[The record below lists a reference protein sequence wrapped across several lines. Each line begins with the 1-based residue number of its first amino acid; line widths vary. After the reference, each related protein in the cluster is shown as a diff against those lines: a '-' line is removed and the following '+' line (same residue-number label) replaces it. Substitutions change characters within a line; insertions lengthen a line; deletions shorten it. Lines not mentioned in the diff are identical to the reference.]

1 MRWKRRLIDAKRDN
15 MTKKPNE
22 NDVVF
27 IQALAE
33 LLSAQDLT
41 EIEVNRH
48 YGEDDSLNVR
58 ISKTQNVV
66 QMASPVTMAAPIV
79 SVPVSAAVHAVSE
92 IEDPASHPGAVT
104 SPMVGTVYLQAEPG
118 TPAFITVGTKVSEG
132 DTILIIEAMKT
143 MNQIPAPH
151 AGTVTRILVE
161 DSAAVEFGSLLV
173 IIE

>member
-1 MRWKRRLIDAKRDN
+1 

-41 EIEVNRH
+41 EIEVNRN

-66 QMASPVTMAAPIV
+66 QMAAPVAMAAPGAIA
-79 SVPVSAAVHAVSE
+79 PAAAVAAPAAA

-104 SPMVGTVYLQAEPG
+104 SPMVGTIYLQAEPG
-118 TPAFITVGTKVSEG
+118 SPAFITVGTKVAEG

-151 AGTVTRILVE
+151 GGTVTRILVE
-161 DSAAVEFGSLLV
+161 DSAAVEFGSPLV

>member
-1 MRWKRRLIDAKRDN
+1 

-41 EIEVNRH
+41 EIEVNRL
-48 YGEDDSLNVR
+48 YGEDNSLNVR

-66 QMASPVTMAAPIV
+66 HMAAAP
-79 SVPVSAAVHAVSE
+79 AAPLAAAAPAAAPAE
-92 IEDPASHPGAVT
+92 APAAIEDPAAHPGAVT

-118 TPAFITVGTKVSEG
+118 SPPFITVGAKVSEG

-143 MNQIPAPH
+143 MNQIPAPE

-161 DSAAVEFGSLLV
+161 DSAAVEFGSPLV

>member
-1 MRWKRRLIDAKRDN
+1 

-41 EIEVNRH
+41 EIEVNRL
-48 YGEDDSLNVR
+48 YGEDNSLNVR

-66 QMASPVTMAAPIV
+66 HMAAAP
-79 SVPVSAAVHAVSE
+79 AAPLAAAAPATPAE
-92 IEDPASHPGAVT
+92 APAAIEDPAAHPGAVT

-118 TPAFITVGTKVSEG
+118 SPPFITVGAKVSEG

-143 MNQIPAPH
+143 MNQIPAPK

-161 DSAAVEFGSLLV
+161 DSAAVEFGSPLV

>member
-1 MRWKRRLIDAKRDN
+1 

-41 EIEVNRH
+41 EIEVNRL
-48 YGEDDSLNVR
+48 YGEDNSLNVR

-66 QMASPVTMAAPIV
+66 HMAAAPAA
-79 SVPVSAAVHAVSE
+79 PLARRLRPATPAEAPAAV
-92 IEDPASHPGAVT
+92 EDPAAHPGAVT

-118 TPAFITVGTKVSEG
+118 SPPFITVGAKVSEG

-143 MNQIPAPH
+143 MNQIPAPK

-161 DSAAVEFGSLLV
+161 DSAAVEFGSPLV

>member
-1 MRWKRRLIDAKRDN
+1 

-41 EIEVNRH
+41 EIEVNRL
-48 YGEDDSLNVR
+48 YGEDNSLNVR

-66 QMASPVTMAAPIV
+66 HMAAAP
-79 SVPVSAAVHAVSE
+79 AAPLAAAAPAAAPAE
-92 IEDPASHPGAVT
+92 APAAIEDPAAHPGAVT

-118 TPAFITVGTKVSEG
+118 SPPFITVGAKVSEG

-143 MNQIPAPH
+143 MNHIPAPR
-151 AGTVTRILVE
+151 AGTVKRILVE
-161 DSAAVEFGSLLV
+161 DGGPVEYGAPLV
-173 IIE
+173 ILE

>member
-1 MRWKRRLIDAKRDN
+1 

-41 EIEVNRH
+41 EIEVNRN

-66 QMASPVTMAAPIV
+66 QMAAPVAMAAPAAIT
-79 SVPVSAAVHAVSE
+79 PAAAVAAPAAA

-104 SPMVGTVYLQAEPG
+104 SPMVGTIYLQAEPG
-118 TPAFITVGTKVSEG
+118 SPAFITVGTKVAEG

-151 AGTVTRILVE
+151 GGTVTRILVE
-161 DSAAVEFGSLLV
+161 DSAAVEFGSPLV

>member
-1 MRWKRRLIDAKRDN
+1 

-58 ISKTQNVV
+58 ISKTQNVI
-66 QMASPVTMAAPIV
+66 QMAPQVAMAAQVAAIPTTA
-79 SVPVSAAVHAVSE
+79 AAVPATVA

-118 TPAFITVGTKVSEG
+118 TPAFITVGAKVSEG
-132 DTILIIEAMKT
+132 ETILIIEAMKT

-151 AGTVTRILVE
+151 AGTVTRILIE
-161 DSAAVEFGSLLV
+161 DSAAVEFGSPLV

>member
-1 MRWKRRLIDAKRDN
+1 

-66 QMASPVTMAAPIV
+66 QMAPQVAMAAPVAAI
-79 SVPVSAAVHAVSE
+79 PTTAAAVPANVA

-118 TPAFITVGTKVSEG
+118 TPAFITVGAKVLEG
-132 DTILIIEAMKT
+132 ETILIIEAMKT

-151 AGTVTRILVE
+151 AGTVTRILIE
-161 DSAAVEFGSLLV
+161 DSAAVEFGSPLV

>member
-1 MRWKRRLIDAKRDN
+1 

-41 EIEVNRH
+41 EIEVNRL
-48 YGEDDSLNVR
+48 YGEDNSLNVR

-66 QMASPVTMAAPIV
+66 HMAAAPAAPI
-79 SVPVSAAVHAVSE
+79 AAAAPATPAE
-92 IEDPASHPGAVT
+92 APAAIEDPAAHPGAVT

-118 TPAFITVGTKVSEG
+118 SPPFITVGAKVSEG

-143 MNQIPAPH
+143 MNQIPAPK

-161 DSAAVEFGSLLV
+161 DSAAVEFGSPLV

>member
-1 MRWKRRLIDAKRDN
+1 

-27 IQALAE
+27 IQELAE

-48 YGEDDSLNVR
+48 YGEADSLNVR

-66 QMASPVTMAAPIV
+66 QMAAPVAVATPVMAGLGDAITAP
-79 SVPVSAAVHAVSE
+79 PAQAAV
-92 IEDPASHPGAVT
+92 EDPASHPGAVA

-118 TPAFITVGTKVSEG
+118 TPAFITVGKKVSEG

-161 DSAAVEFGSLLV
+161 DSAAVEFGSPLV

>member
-1 MRWKRRLIDAKRDN
+1 

-41 EIEVNRH
+41 EIEVNRN

-58 ISKTQNVV
+58 ISKMQNVV
-66 QMASPVTMAAPIV
+66 QMAAPVAMAAPAAIT
-79 SVPVSAAVHAVSE
+79 PAAAVAAPAAA

-104 SPMVGTVYLQAEPG
+104 SPMVGTIYLQAEPG
-118 TPAFITVGTKVSEG
+118 SPAFITVGTKVAEG

-151 AGTVTRILVE
+151 GGTVTRVLVE
-161 DSAAVEFGSLLV
+161 DSAAVEFGSPLV

>member
-1 MRWKRRLIDAKRDN
+1 

-22 NDVVF
+22 NDVAF

-41 EIEVNRH
+41 EIEVNRL

-58 ISKTQNVV
+58 ISKAQNVV
-66 QMASPVTMAAPIV
+66 HMAAA
-79 SVPVSAAVHAVSE
+79 PVAPLAAAAPAAHAHAPASE
-92 IEDPASHPGAVT
+92 RPAAIDDPAADPGAVT

-118 TPAFITVGTKVSEG
+118 SPPFITIGAKVSEG

-143 MNQIPAPH
+143 MNQIPAPKS
-151 AGTVTRILVE
+151 GTVTRILVE
-161 DSAAVEFGSLLV
+161 DSAAVEFGSPLV

>member
-1 MRWKRRLIDAKRDN
+1 

-41 EIEVNRH
+41 EIEVNRN

-58 ISKTQNVV
+58 ISKMQNVV
-66 QMASPVTMAAPIV
+66 QMAAPVAMAAPAAIT
-79 SVPVSAAVHAVSE
+79 PAAAVAAPAAA

-104 SPMVGTVYLQAEPG
+104 SPMVGTIYLQAEPG
-118 TPAFITVGTKVSEG
+118 SPAFITVGAKVAEG

-151 AGTVTRILVE
+151 GGTVTRILVE
-161 DSAAVEFGSLLV
+161 DSAAVEFGSPLV

>member
-1 MRWKRRLIDAKRDN
+1 

-41 EIEVNRH
+41 EIEVNRL
-48 YGEDDSLNVR
+48 YGEDNSLNVR

-66 QMASPVTMAAPIV
+66 HMAAAP
-79 SVPVSAAVHAVSE
+79 AAPLAAAAPAAAPAE
-92 IEDPASHPGAVT
+92 APAAIEDPAAHPGAVT

-118 TPAFITVGTKVSEG
+118 SPPFITVGAKVSEG

-143 MNQIPAPH
+143 MNQIPAPKT
-151 AGTVTRILVE
+151 GTVTRILVE
-161 DSAAVEFGSLLV
+161 DSAAVEFGSPLV

>member
-1 MRWKRRLIDAKRDN
+1 

-41 EIEVNRH
+41 EIEVNRL
-48 YGEDDSLNVR
+48 YGEDNSPTVR

-66 QMASPVTMAAPIV
+66 HMAAAP
-79 SVPVSAAVHAVSE
+79 AAPLAAAAPAAAPAE
-92 IEDPASHPGAVT
+92 APAAIEDPAAHPGAVT

-118 TPAFITVGTKVSEG
+118 SPPFITVGAKVSEG
-132 DTILIIEAMKT
+132 DTIWIIEAMKT
-143 MNQIPAPH
+143 MNQIPAPKS
-151 AGTVTRILVE
+151 GTVTRILVE
-161 DSAAVEFGSLLV
+161 DSAAVEFGSPLV

>member
-1 MRWKRRLIDAKRDN
+1 

-22 NDVVF
+22 DDVVF

-41 EIEVNRH
+41 EIEVNRN

-66 QMASPVTMAAPIV
+66 QVAAPVAMAAP
-79 SVPVSAAVHAVSE
+79 AAIAPAVAVAALAAA

-104 SPMVGTVYLQAEPG
+104 SPLVGTIYLQAEPG
-118 TPAFITVGTKVSEG
+118 SPAFITVGAKVAEG

-151 AGTVTRILVE
+151 GGTVTRVLVE
-161 DSAAVEFGSLLV
+161 DSAAVEFGSPLV

>member
-1 MRWKRRLIDAKRDN
+1 

-41 EIEVNRH
+41 EIEVNRL
-48 YGEDDSLNVR
+48 YGEDNSLNVR

-66 QMASPVTMAAPIV
+66 QMAAAPV
-79 SVPVSAAVHAVSE
+79 APLAAAAPVAPAPATLAEAPAA
-92 IEDPASHPGAVT
+92 IEDPAAHPGAVT

-118 TPAFITVGTKVSEG
+118 TPPFITVGAKVSDG

-143 MNQIPAPH
+143 MNQIPAPK

-161 DSAAVEFGSLLV
+161 DSAAVEFGSPLV

>member
-1 MRWKRRLIDAKRDN
+1 

-33 LLSAQDLT
+33 LLSSQDLT
-41 EIEVNRH
+41 EIEVNRL
-48 YGEDDSLNVR
+48 YGEDNSLNVR
-58 ISKTQNVV
+58 ISKAQNVTH
-66 QMASPVTMAAPIV
+66 VTAAPAA
-79 SVPVSAAVHAVSE
+79 PLATAAPATPAPAPAPSAEAPAA
-92 IEDPASHPGAVT
+92 IDDPAAHPGAVT

-118 TPAFITVGTKVSEG
+118 SPPFITVGAKVSEG

-143 MNQIPAPH
+143 MNQIPAPK
-151 AGTVTRILVE
+151 AGTVTRILIE
-161 DSAAVEFGSLLV
+161 DSAAVEFGSPLV

>member
-1 MRWKRRLIDAKRDN
+1 

-66 QMASPVTMAAPIV
+66 QMASPITMAAPIV
-79 SVPVSAAVHAVSE
+79 AAPTAATAPAVSK

-104 SPMVGTVYLQAEPG
+104 SPMVGTIYLQAEPG
-118 TPAFITVGTKVSEG
+118 TPAFITVGAKVTEG

-151 AGTVTRILVE
+151 TGTVKRILVE
-161 DSAAVEFGSLLV
+161 DSAVVEFGSPLV

>member
-1 MRWKRRLIDAKRDN
+1 MA
-15 MTKKPNE
+15 KKPND
-22 NDVVF
+22 NDVAF
-27 IQALAE
+27 IEALAE
-33 LLSAQDLT
+33 LLSKQSLT
-41 EIEVNRH
+41 EIEVNRK

-66 QMASPVTMAAPIV
+66 QATVTAPVMASPALITSAPTEI
-79 SVPVSAAVHAVSE
+79 SNITGDDPSA
-92 IEDPASHPGAVT
+92 HPGAVP

-118 TPAFITVGTKVSEG
+118 SPAFISIGSIVAEG

-151 AGTVTRILVE
+151 SGTVKRILVE
-161 DSAAVEFGSLLV
+161 DGGPVEYGSPLV

>member
-1 MRWKRRLIDAKRDN
+1 

-41 EIEVNRH
+41 EIEVNRL
-48 YGEDDSLNVR
+48 YGEDNSLNVR

-66 QMASPVTMAAPIV
+66 HMAAAP
-79 SVPVSAAVHAVSE
+79 AAPLAAAAAAPAAAAPATPAE
-92 IEDPASHPGAVT
+92 APAAIEDPAAHPGAVT

-118 TPAFITVGTKVSEG
+118 SPPFITVGAKVSEG

-143 MNQIPAPH
+143 MNQIPAPK

-161 DSAAVEFGSLLV
+161 DSAAVEFGSPLV